1 MTRQIAAAILL
12 TVWAM
17 LIAGGVVA
25 YFTTR
30 SVLLADLDATLMSNA
45 LSQAVQTRVPTTEPT
60 AEPSQVYLGGNRY
73 LVKNDLKQTIARP
86 GVELPE
92 FQPQLVDPHFS
103 DADGKRLRTV
113 LVRYYVIPPRGA
125 PQELMVPYSGSADQ
139 FDALMNRLALSLTF
153 FGVIGGLVT
162 AAVAVRVSKS
172 ALRPLNSTAQQIGVI
187 DEQKLDRRIDTGALP
202 PELKPM
208 AQRLNEMLARLQE
221 AFSLRNQ
228 FIGDASHE
236 LRTPVAALVTTLDV
250 ALRHPRDGEAYR
262 RILESCRGD
271 ARQLKHL
278 VERLMEQIR
287 SQSLTHDEPAQH
299 IDAAT
304 LLRACIASVAPL
316 AEVKE
321 VTIVNRFPDQ
331 LPCTLVPG
339 RMRSIIVNLLSNAI
353 EYDNR
358 GGEVELAA
366 SCDAAGLHVRVT
378 DTGIG
383 IAPEHLPR
391 LFEPF
396 YRADKARSHDAGHLG
411 LGLSLVQAHAQA
423 MSGVCRVESE
433 LGHGTTFFVDVPPC
447 KAAVPA
453 PPETGHHQ
461 DSTDKAAPKPVEMSN
476 ALEV

>member
-86 GVELPE
+86 GV
-92 FQPQLVDPHFS
+92 
-103 DADGKRLRTV
+103 
-113 LVRYYVIPPRGA
+113 
-125 PQELMVPYSGSADQ
+125 
-139 FDALMNRLALSLTF
+139 
-153 FGVIGGLVT
+153 GL
-162 AAVAVRVSKS
+162 
-172 ALRPLNSTAQQIGVI
+172 
-187 DEQKLDRRIDTGALP
+187 

-278 VERLMEQIR
+278 VERLMEQI
-287 SQSLTHDEPAQH
+287 
-299 IDAAT
+299 
-304 LLRACIASVAPL
+304 
-316 AEVKE
+316 
-321 VTIVNRFPDQ
+321 
-331 LPCTLVPG
+331 
-339 RMRSIIVNLLSNAI
+339 
-353 EYDNR
+353 
-358 GGEVELAA
+358 
-366 SCDAAGLHVRVT
+366 
-378 DTGIG
+378 
-383 IAPEHLPR
+383 
-391 LFEPF
+391 
-396 YRADKARSHDAGHLG
+396 
-411 LGLSLVQAHAQA
+411 
-423 MSGVCRVESE
+423 
-433 LGHGTTFFVDVPPC
+433 
-447 KAAVPA
+447 
-453 PPETGHHQ
+453 
-461 DSTDKAAPKPVEMSN
+461 
-476 ALEV
+476 